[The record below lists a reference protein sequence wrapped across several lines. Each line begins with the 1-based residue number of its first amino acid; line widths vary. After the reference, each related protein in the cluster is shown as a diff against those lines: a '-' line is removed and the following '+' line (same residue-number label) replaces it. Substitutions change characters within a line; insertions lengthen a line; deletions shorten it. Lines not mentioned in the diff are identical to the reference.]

1 VSKSWKKTYFLL
13 YFFRFHFQYS
23 LIYYIIEGMEGYK
36 VDDPE
41 SVYVGKQMKNGWKNS
56 GSPRSTNSIQS

>member
-1 VSKSWKKTYFLL
+1 
-13 YFFRFHFQYS
+13 
-23 LIYYIIEGMEGYK
+23 MEGYK

-56 GSPRSTNSIQS
+56 GSLRSTNSIQS